1 MYKECK
7 QDYDK
12 LYYQLIEAAPSDRI
26 KWNRINEVRNRK
38 KTACDIPSMR
48 NSFGLVSAD
57 RKQTVNL
64 LNFEFSKLGEFLFEP
79 NSSNYCKTKTF
90 YQQGDLFL

>member
-26 KWNRINEVRNRK
+26 KWNRINEVRIRK
-38 KTACDIPSMR
+38 NTACDILSMR
-48 NSFGLVSAD
+48 NSFGIVLAD

-64 LNFEFSKLGEFLFEP
+64 LNFEFSKLTEFLFEP
-79 NSSNYCKTKTF
+79 NSSNYFKTKTF